1 MNSLEHLFVNA
12 KSSLMGV
19 IGERLPD
26 VFVPWVSVLIT
37 IGALCAAAPLIM
49 LYLTWLERKL
59 VARMQNRFGPDRV
72 GLYGLAQPLSDG
84 LKMLIKEDI
93 VPRGADRLLHMLS
106 PILSVVPAIMLFAI
120 IPFGQN
126 MLPADLNVGILY
138 FFAISSISSYAIFM
152 GGWSSHSKFSILGAM
167 RSVAQIVSYE
177 VPGVLS
183 AVVVIMVAGSLSV
196 SAIVDAQATRWF
208 VTTPWGAVGFF
219 VFFLSG
225 VAEVNRTP
233 FDMPEA
239 ESEIVAGFHTE
250 YSGMKFG
257 LWY

>member
-37 IGALCAAAPLIM
+37 IGALCAVAPLIM

-93 VPRGADRLLHMLS
+93 VPEGADRLIHGLA
-106 PILSVVPAIMLFAI
+106 PVVAVVPALLVFAVL
-120 IPFGQN
+120 PFGRN
-126 MLPADLNVGILY
+126 MIAADLKVGLLY
-138 FFAISSISSYAIFM
+138 FLA
-152 GGWSSHSKFSILGAM
+152 
-167 RSVAQIVSYE
+167 VS
-177 VPGVLS
+177 
-183 AVVVIMVAGSLSV
+183 
-196 SAIVDAQATRWF
+196 
-208 VTTPWGAVGFF
+208 
-219 VFFLSG
+219 
-225 VAEVNRTP
+225 
-233 FDMPEA
+233 
-239 ESEIVAGFHTE
+239 
-250 YSGMKFG
+250 
-257 LWY
+257 